1 MKGDIFFFF
10 TAQALLRNN
19 MQQQLCAEMN
29 WQDTLKSKRT
39 EMVQGWITGKT
50 FVPVCITDL
59 EWHTTGVSKP
69 FL

>member
-19 MQQQLCAEMN
+19 MQRQLCPEMN

-39 EMVQGWITGKT
+39 EMVQGWITGKM
-50 FVPVCITDL
+50 FVPNCL
-59 EWHTTGVSKP
+59 HN
-69 FL
+69 